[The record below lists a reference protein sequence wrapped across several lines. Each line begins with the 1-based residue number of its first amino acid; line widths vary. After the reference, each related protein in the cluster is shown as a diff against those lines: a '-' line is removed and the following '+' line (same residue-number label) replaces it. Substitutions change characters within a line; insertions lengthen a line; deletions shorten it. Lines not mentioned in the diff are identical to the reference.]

1 MLDHIKKLLRR
12 AGRLFPYR
20 EKGKLRSI
28 GSYLFTGRVL
38 KRMRSADKHMVITP
52 PMRLSGG
59 KYITIGEGCVFGC
72 HGVLTAWDR
81 FMDDTFTPS
90 IEIGDRVT
98 IGDYFHIT
106 AINRIRIGNGVLTG
120 RWVTISDN
128 AHGTTDPDT
137 LSRVPMERR
146 LFSKGPVIIGDNVW
160 IGDKATVLAGV
171 TVGEGAVIGAN
182 AVVTKDVPPYSIV
195 GGNPARILKTNRQ
208 P

>member
-1 MLDHIKKLLRR
+1 MFDHIKKLLRR

-72 HGVLTAWDR
+72 HGVLIAWDR

-90 IEIGDRVT
+90 IEIGDRVN